1 MVYCVVS
8 LKEMVPNVVDNLT
21 HYESVNSYK
30 IGYLKC
36 ALQYPHSSHRD
47 DNFRFF
53 NPFNQGVMKNIAE
66 FFHLSTDWYL
76 F

>member
-8 LKEMVPNVVDNLT
+8 LKEMIPSVIDNLT

-36 ALQYPHSSHRD
+36 ALPRRAHRVETTTSA
-47 DNFRFF
+47 FST
-53 NPFNQGVMKNIAE
+53 PFNQGVMKNIAE
-66 FFHLSTDWYL
+66 FFHLSTDW
-76 F
+76 

>member
-1 MVYCVVS
+1 
-8 LKEMVPNVVDNLT
+8 MVPNVIDNLT

-36 ALQYPHSSHRD
+36 VPPFPLTARD

-66 FFHLSTDWYL
+66 FFHLSTDW
-76 F
+76 

>member
-8 LKEMVPNVVDNLT
+8 LKEMIPSVIDNLT

-36 ALQYPHSSHRD
+36 ALPRRAHRVETTTSA
-47 DNFRFF
+47 F
-53 NPFNQGVMKNIAE
+53 
-66 FFHLSTDWYL
+66 STPSTRA
-76 F
+76 